1 MLAHRGHKKKEKN
14 IHRMNPPTSHHF
26 LLPTNLSTET
36 RPSSCFLYNKKA
48 LLLYISEYK
57 KLPSWST
64 YSMVCWV
71 AQ

>member
-1 MLAHRGHKKKEKN
+1 
-14 IHRMNPPTSHHF
+14 MNPPTSHHF